1 MPGASGI
8 VGAQAP
14 ARAPNDGY
22 TFFFANASGLSSN
35 VTDRKRR

>member
-8 VGAQAP
+8 VGAQ

-22 TFFFANASGLSSN
+22 TFFFANASGLTSN
-35 VTDRKRR
+35 VTDKKRW